1 MVTLRRILRS
11 GFLNFWRNAF
21 ISSTSILVM
30 VVTLCFI
37 GSLMF
42 LSAILATSL
51 DGIRGQVDL
60 WVTFVSDAPEEEI
73 MSIKDRLESM
83 PEISQ
88 VTYTSREGVLK
99 EFVERHRDDQIILQT
114 LDELGDNPL
123 GASLTIQAHDPAH
136 YEDIAEL
143 LEEDMLLGTGS
154 GIIDRV
160 NFRDNQLAI
169 ERLTK
174 LINSLERFG
183 LIITVAL
190 AFVSVL
196 ITFNTIRLTI
206 YTSREEIAVMRLVG
220 ASTEYIRGPFVVSG
234 IIYGAISGIIALA
247 LFYPITFWI
256 GDLTE
261 NFFIGLNVFDYYLE
275 NFLQIMLLIIIS
287 GIFIG
292 GISSYLAVKRYL
304 RV

>member
-1 MVTLRRILRS
+1 
-11 GFLNFWRNAF
+11 
-21 ISSTSILVM
+21 
-30 VVTLCFI
+30 
-37 GSLMF
+37 
-42 LSAILATSL
+42 
-51 DGIRGQVDL
+51 
-60 WVTFVSDAPEEEI
+60 